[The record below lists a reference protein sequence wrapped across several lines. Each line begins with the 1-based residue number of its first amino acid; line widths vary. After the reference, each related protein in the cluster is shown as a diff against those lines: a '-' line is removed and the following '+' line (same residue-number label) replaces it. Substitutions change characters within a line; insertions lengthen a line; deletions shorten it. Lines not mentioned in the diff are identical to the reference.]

1 MINTL
6 RTPLTAITVAAVTAA
21 SAISAPAHSAN
32 RVLAALA
39 VPSSTQVALTAWQNP
54 IVALLDSGEL
64 AENYVFGSYYNGGDV
79 PTPGAGEAN
88 WPYAGFDQ
96 TGGDLLNYLL
106 YNTPELGNYF
116 YVGFL
121 ENLIAEAYLPA
132 VQQLQLNVVDYVSV
146 VLSGLN
152 LAARNLAVGV
162 WDLPAAAVDAVQL
175 AVAGQFPEALTV
187 ISDAIISPI
196 VAAGQSVL
204 DAGNYVLSNVAARA
218 SAVIA
223 ALPQILTTFAGSVI
237 GGVPIVAQQAIAIV
251 TGVVSSLSTLNFE
264 GAWNTAV
271 DGLLGPS
278 GIQGTLLNLITGAGV
293 QTGPILNPQTD
304 IPTNFVP
311 SFRTAVQATQWTL
324 RGALETEPA
333 TAAISAPAARSAA
346 RLGNPTPTPTPTA
359 ALSGDATT
367 TTADSPPPAEAEAE
381 AETEAEAE
389 AGAGDTARTSSAQA
403 DASDHRATKRD
414 RVRRGSANRA
424 GI

>member
-1 MINTL
+1 MLETF
-6 RTPLTAITVAAVTAA
+6 RAPLTAGTVAAFAA
-21 SAISAPAHSAN
+21 AALIAAPADNSG
-32 RVLAALA
+32 RLLAALGA
-39 VPSSTQVALTAWQNP
+39 PSNAEVTLSAWQNP

-64 AENYVFGSYYNGGDV
+64 AENYVFGSYYAGGDI

-106 YNTPELGNYF
+106 YNTTELGNYF

-121 ENLIAEAYLPA
+121 ENLVAEAYLPA

-152 LAARNLAVGV
+152 LAARDLAVGV
-162 WDLPAAAVDAVQL
+162 WDLPAAALDAVQL
-175 AVAGQFPEALTV
+175 AVAGQFSEALTV
-187 ISDAIISPI
+187 ISDAILSPI
-196 VAAGQSVL
+196 VAAGQIVL
-204 DAGNYVLSNVAARA
+204 DAGNYVLSNVAAKA

-237 GGVPIVAQQAIAIV
+237 GGVPVVAQQAIAIV

-278 GIQGTLLNLITGAGV
+278 GIQGTLLNLITGAGI
-293 QTGPILNPQTD
+293 QTGPIVDPETD

-311 SFRTAVQATQWTL
+311 SFRTAVQAAQWTIK
-324 RGALETEPA
+324 GALETKPA
-333 TAAISAPAARSAA
+333 TAASSAPAARAAA
-346 RLGNPTPTPTPTA
+346 RVAKPTPTPTTA
-359 ALSGDATT
+359 RSGDTSTATAESQPPTEPEET
-367 TTADSPPPAEAEAE
+367 TRTASAS
-381 AETEAEAE
+381 TEADE
-389 AGAGDTARTSSAQA
+389 
-403 DASDHRATKRD
+403 SDHQVTKPD

-424 GI
+424 GN

>member
-1 MINTL
+1 MLQTF
-6 RTPLTAITVAAVTAA
+6 RAPLTAGTVATIAA
-21 SAISAPAHSAN
+21 AALMTAPADNSG
-32 RVLAALA
+32 RLLAALA
-39 VPSSTQVALTAWQNP
+39 APSNAQVTLSAWQNP

-64 AENYVFGSYYNGGDV
+64 AENYVFGSYYDGGDA
-79 PTPGAGEAN
+79 PTPGAGESN

-121 ENLIAEAYLPA
+121 ENAAAEAYLPA
-132 VQQLQLNVVDYVSV
+132 VQQFQINVEDYISV

-152 LAARNLAVGV
+152 LAARDLATGV
-162 WDLPAAAVDAVQL
+162 WDLPAAALDAVQL
-175 AVAGQFPEALTV
+175 AVAGQFAEAITV
-187 ISDAIISPI
+187 VSSAIIGPI
-196 VAAGQSVL
+196 MAAGQSVL
-204 DAGNYVLSNVAARA
+204 DVGSYVLSNVAARA

-223 ALPQILTTFAGSVI
+223 ALPQILTTFAGSAI

-278 GIQGTLLNLITGAGV
+278 GIQGTLLNLITGAGI
-293 QTGPILNPQTD
+293 QTGPIVNPETD

-311 SFRTAVQATQWTL
+311 SFRTAVQAAQWTL

-333 TAAISAPAARSAA
+333 TAASSAPAARSAA
-346 RLGNPTPTPTPTA
+346 RLGNSTPPAAPRGEASTA
-359 ALSGDATT
+359 A
-367 TTADSPPPAEAEAE
+367 ADSQTPAEAEDASR
-381 AETEAEAE
+381 
-389 AGAGDTARTSSAQA
+389 TAPAVAQA

-424 GI
+424 GN

>member
-1 MINTL
+1 MIQTF
-6 RTPLTAITVAAVTAA
+6 RAPLTAGTVATIAA
-21 SAISAPAHSAN
+21 AALIAAPADNSS
-32 RVLAALA
+32 RLLAALA
-39 VPSSTQVALTAWQNP
+39 APSNAQVTLSAWQNP

-106 YNTPELGNYF
+106 YNTPELGDYF

-121 ENLIAEAYLPA
+121 ENLVAEAYLPA

-146 VLSGLN
+146 VFSGLN
-152 LAARNLAVGV
+152 LAARELATGV
-162 WDLPAAAVDAVQL
+162 WDLPAAALDAVEL
-175 AVAGQFPEALTV
+175 AVAGQFSEALTV

-204 DAGNYVLSNVAARA
+204 DVGNYVLSNVAARA

-271 DGLLGPS
+271 NGLLGPS
-278 GIQGTLLNLITGAGV
+278 GIQGTLLNLITGAGI
-293 QTGPILNPQTD
+293 QTGPILDPETD

-311 SFRTAVQATQWTL
+311 SFRTAAQAAQRTL
-324 RGALETEPA
+324 TGALETKPA
-333 TAAISAPAARSAA
+333 TTASSVPAARSAA
-346 RLGNPTPTPTPTA
+346 RLGNPTPTPSA
-359 ALSGDATT
+359 ALSGDAATAA
-367 TTADSPPPAEAEAE
+367 ADSPPAAEAEAE
-381 AETEAEAE
+381 AK
-389 AGAGDTARTSSAQA
+389 DTARTTSATAQA

-414 RVRRGSANRA
+414 RIRRGSANRA
-424 GI
+424 GN

>member
-1 MINTL
+1 MLQIF
-6 RTPLTAITVAAVTAA
+6 RAPFTAGTVAAFAA
-21 SAISAPAHSAN
+21 AALIAAPADNSG
-32 RVLAALA
+32 RLLAALGA
-39 VPSSTQVALTAWQNP
+39 PSNAQVTLSAWQNP

-64 AENYVFGSYYNGGDV
+64 AENYVFGSYYNGGDI

-121 ENLIAEAYLPA
+121 ENLVAEAYLPA

-152 LAARNLAVGV
+152 LAARELATGV
-162 WDLPAAAVDAVQL
+162 WDLPAAALDAVQL
-175 AVAGQFPEALTV
+175 AVAGQFSEALTV

-204 DAGNYVLSNVAARA
+204 DVGNYVLSSVAARA

-278 GIQGTLLNLITGAGV
+278 GIQGTLLNLITGAGI
-293 QTGPILNPQTD
+293 QTGQIVDPETD
-304 IPTNFVP
+304 IQTNFVP
-311 SFRTAVQATQWTL
+311 SFRTAAQAAQQTL
-324 RGALETEPA
+324 TGALETKPA
-333 TAAISAPAARSAA
+333 TTASSASAARSAA
-346 RLGNPTPTPTPTA
+346 RLGNQTTTPTPSA
-359 ALSGDATT
+359 ALSGDAATAA
-367 TTADSPPPAEAEAE
+367 ADSPPPADVAA
-381 AETEAEAE
+381 AAE
-389 AGAGDTARTSSAQA
+389 AGAENTAQTASTAAQA

-424 GI
+424 GN

>member
-1 MINTL
+1 MHKTF
-6 RTPLTAITVAAVTAA
+6 RAPLTAGTVATIAA
-21 SAISAPAHSAN
+21 AALITAPADNSG
-32 RVLAALA
+32 RLLAALGA
-39 VPSSTQVALTAWQNP
+39 PSNAQVSLSAWQNP

-64 AENYVFGSYYNGGDV
+64 AENYVFGSYYDGGDA

-106 YNTPELGNYF
+106 YNTPELGDYF

-121 ENLIAEAYLPA
+121 ENLVAEAYLPA
-132 VQQLQLNVVDYVSV
+132 VQQLQLNVVDYISV
-146 VLSGLN
+146 VFSGLN
-152 LAARNLAVGV
+152 LAARELATGV
-162 WDLPAAAVDAVQL
+162 WDLPAAALDAVEL
-175 AVAGQFPEALTV
+175 AVAGQFSEALTV

-204 DAGNYVLSNVAARA
+204 DVGNYVLSNVAARA

-278 GIQGTLLNLITGAGV
+278 GIQGTLLNLITGAGI
-293 QTGPILNPQTD
+293 QTGPILDPETD

-311 SFRTAVQATQWTL
+311 SFRTAAQAAQRTL
-324 RGALETEPA
+324 AGALETKPA
-333 TAAISAPAARSAA
+333 TTASSAPAARAAA
-346 RLGNPTPTPTPTA
+346 RLGNPTPTPSA
-359 ALSGDATT
+359 ARSGDASTATAESQPPTEPEETT
-367 TTADSPPPAEAEAE
+367 RTASAS
-381 AETEAEAE
+381 TEADE
-389 AGAGDTARTSSAQA
+389 
-403 DASDHRATKRD
+403 SDHQAAKPD

-424 GI
+424 GN

>member
-6 RTPLTAITVAAVTAA
+6 RAPLTAITVAAVTAA

-32 RVLAALA
+32 RVLTALA

-106 YNTPELGNYF
+106 YNTPELGFYS

-152 LAARNLAVGV
+152 LAARELAVGV

-175 AVAGQFPEALTV
+175 AVAGQLSEALSV
-187 ISDAIISPI
+187 VSDAIISPV

-204 DAGNYVLSNVAARA
+204 DAGSYVLSNVAARA

-251 TGVVSSLSTLNFE
+251 TGVVSSLSTLNIE

-293 QTGPILNPQTD
+293 QTGPILDPETD

-324 RGALETEPA
+324 RGALETDPA

-359 ALSGDATT
+359 ALSGEAATT
-367 TTADSPPPAEAEAE
+367 AADFPPPAEAEAE
-381 AETEAEAE
+381 AE
-389 AGAGDTARTSSAQA
+389 AGAGARETARTSSAQA
-403 DASDHRATKRD
+403 DGSDHRATKRD

-424 GI
+424 GN

>member
-1 MINTL
+1 ML
-6 RTPLTAITVAAVTAA
+6 RTFRAPLTAGTFTAIAAAA
-21 SAISAPAHSAN
+21 LMAAPVDNSG
-32 RVLAALA
+32 RLLAALA
-39 VPSSTQVALTAWQNP
+39 APSNAQVTLSAWQNP

-64 AENYVFGSYYNGGDV
+64 AENYVFGGYYNGGDA

-88 WPYAGFDQ
+88 WPYAGFDR

-106 YNTPELGNYF
+106 YETPELGYYF

-121 ENLIAEAYLPA
+121 NNFTAEAYLPA
-132 VQQLQLNVVDYVSV
+132 VQQFQLNVEDYISV

-152 LAARNLAVGV
+152 LAARDLATGV
-162 WDLPAAAVDAVQL
+162 WDLPAAAVSAVQL
-175 AVAGQFPEALTV
+175 AVAGQFAEAITV
-187 ISDAIISPI
+187 VSSAIIGPI
-196 VAAGQSVL
+196 MAAGQSVL
-204 DAGNYVLSNVAARA
+204 DAGSYVLSNVAAKA

-223 ALPQILTTFAGSVI
+223 ALPQILKTFAGSAI

-293 QTGPILNPQTD
+293 QTGPIVDPETD

-311 SFRTAVQATQWTL
+311 SFRTAVQSAQWAL

-333 TAAISAPAARSAA
+333 PTASSAPAARSAA
-346 RLGNPTPTPTPTA
+346 RLGNPTLTPTA
-359 ALSGDATT
+359 ALNSDAATAASAVA
-367 TTADSPPPAEAEAE
+367 ADSQTPAEAE
-381 AETEAEAE
+381 
-389 AGAGDTARTSSAQA
+389 DTTRTASASAQA
-403 DASDHRATKRD
+403 DASAHRATKRD

-424 GI
+424 GN

>member
-1 MINTL
+1 MHKTF
-6 RTPLTAITVAAVTAA
+6 RAPLTAGTVATIAA
-21 SAISAPAHSAN
+21 AALITAPADNSG
-32 RVLAALA
+32 RLLAALGA
-39 VPSSTQVALTAWQNP
+39 PSNAQVSLSAWQNP

-64 AENYVFGSYYNGGDV
+64 AENYVFGSYYDGGDA

-106 YNTPELGNYF
+106 YNTPELGDYF

-121 ENLIAEAYLPA
+121 ENLVAEAYLPA
-132 VQQLQLNVVDYVSV
+132 VQQLQLNVVDYISV
-146 VLSGLN
+146 VFSGLN
-152 LAARNLAVGV
+152 LAARELATGV
-162 WDLPAAAVDAVQL
+162 WDLPAAALDAVEL
-175 AVAGQFPEALTV
+175 AVAGQFSEALTV

-204 DAGNYVLSNVAARA
+204 DVGNYVLSNVAARA

-278 GIQGTLLNLITGAGV
+278 GIQGTLLNLITGAGI
-293 QTGPILNPQTD
+293 QTGPILDPETD

-311 SFRTAVQATQWTL
+311 SFRTAAQAAQRTL
-324 RGALETEPA
+324 AGALETKPA
-333 TAAISAPAARSAA
+333 TTASSVPAARAAA
-346 RLGNPTPTPTPTA
+346 RLGNPTPTPSA
-359 ALSGDATT
+359 ARSGDASTATAESQPPTEPEETT
-367 TTADSPPPAEAEAE
+367 RTASAS
-381 AETEAEAE
+381 TEADE
-389 AGAGDTARTSSAQA
+389 
-403 DASDHRATKRD
+403 SDHQAAKPD

-424 GI
+424 GN

>member
-1 MINTL
+1 MHKTF
-6 RTPLTAITVAAVTAA
+6 RAPLTAGTVATIAA
-21 SAISAPAHSAN
+21 AALITAPADNSG
-32 RVLAALA
+32 RLLAALGA
-39 VPSSTQVALTAWQNP
+39 PSNAQVSLSAWQNP

-64 AENYVFGSYYNGGDV
+64 AENYVFGSYYDGGDA

-106 YNTPELGNYF
+106 YNTPELGDYF

-121 ENLIAEAYLPA
+121 ENLVAEAYLPA
-132 VQQLQLNVVDYVSV
+132 VQQLQLNVVDYISV
-146 VLSGLN
+146 VFSGLN
-152 LAARNLAVGV
+152 LAARELATGV
-162 WDLPAAAVDAVQL
+162 WDLPAAALDAVEL
-175 AVAGQFPEALTV
+175 AVAGQFSEALTV

-204 DAGNYVLSNVAARA
+204 DVGNYVLSNVAARA

-278 GIQGTLLNLITGAGV
+278 GIQGTLLNLITGAGI
-293 QTGPILNPQTD
+293 QTGPIVDPETD

-311 SFRTAVQATQWTL
+311 SFRTAAQAAQRTL
-324 RGALETEPA
+324 AGALETKPA
-333 TAAISAPAARSAA
+333 TTASSAPAARAAA
-346 RLGNPTPTPTPTA
+346 RLGNPTPTPSA
-359 ALSGDATT
+359 ALSGDAATAA
-367 TTADSPPPAEAEAE
+367 ADSPPPTEPEETTRTASAS
-381 AETEAEAE
+381 TEADE
-389 AGAGDTARTSSAQA
+389 
-403 DASDHRATKRD
+403 SDHQAAKPD

-424 GI
+424 GN

>member
-1 MINTL
+1 MLQTF
-6 RTPLTAITVAAVTAA
+6 RAPLTAGAVAAFAA
-21 SAISAPAHSAN
+21 AALITAPADNSG
-32 RVLAALA
+32 RLLAALGA
-39 VPSSTQVALTAWQNP
+39 PSNAQVTLSAWQNP

-64 AENYVFGSYYNGGDV
+64 AENYVFGSYYDGGGV

-106 YNTPELGNYF
+106 YNTPGLGDYF

-121 ENLIAEAYLPA
+121 ENFIRAAYFPA
-132 VQQLQLNVVDYVSV
+132 VLQLQLNVGDYVSV

-152 LAARNLAVGV
+152 LAARQLAVGV
-162 WDLPAAAVDAVQL
+162 WDLPAAALGAVQL
-175 AVAGQFPEALTV
+175 AVTGQFSEALTV

-204 DAGNYVLSNVAARA
+204 DVGNYVLSNVAARA

-264 GAWNTAV
+264 GTWNTAV

-278 GIQGTLLNLITGAGV
+278 GIQGTLLNLITGAGI
-293 QTGPILNPQTD
+293 QTGPIVDPETD

-311 SFRTAVQATQWTL
+311 SFRTAAQAAQWTL
-324 RGALETEPA
+324 KGALEKPA
-333 TAAISAPAARSAA
+333 TAVSSASAARSAA
-346 RLGNPTPTPTPTA
+346 RVANPTPTPAAALIGDAATA
-359 ALSGDATT
+359 A
-367 TTADSPPPAEAEAE
+367 ADSPPPAEAPA
-381 AETEAEAE
+381 EAEAE
-389 AGAGDTARTSSAQA
+389 AENTARTASTAAQA
-403 DASDHRATKRD
+403 DASDHRAIKRD
-414 RVRRGSANRA
+414 RIRRGSANRA
-424 GI
+424 GN

>member
-1 MINTL
+1 L
-6 RTPLTAITVAAVTAA
+6 
-21 SAISAPAHSAN
+21 
-32 RVLAALA
+32 LAALA
-39 VPSSTQVALTAWQNP
+39 APSNAQVTLSAWQNP

-64 AENYVFGSYYNGGDV
+64 AENYVFGSYYDGGDA
-79 PTPGAGEAN
+79 PTPGAGESN

-121 ENLIAEAYLPA
+121 ENAAAEAYLPA
-132 VQQLQLNVVDYVSV
+132 VQQFQINVEDYISV

-152 LAARNLAVGV
+152 LAARDLATGV
-162 WDLPAAAVDAVQL
+162 WDLPAAALDAVQL
-175 AVAGQFPEALTV
+175 AVAGQFAEAITV
-187 ISDAIISPI
+187 VSSAIIGPI
-196 VAAGQSVL
+196 MAAGQSVL
-204 DAGNYVLSNVAARA
+204 DVGSYVLSNVAARA

-223 ALPQILTTFAGSVI
+223 ALPQILTTFAGSAI

-278 GIQGTLLNLITGAGV
+278 GIQGTLLNLITGAGI
-293 QTGPILNPQTD
+293 QTGPIVNPETD

-311 SFRTAVQATQWTL
+311 SFRTAVQAAQWTL

-333 TAAISAPAARSAA
+333 TAASSAPAARSAA
-346 RLGNPTPTPTPTA
+346 RLGNSTPPAAPRGEASTA
-359 ALSGDATT
+359 A
-367 TTADSPPPAEAEAE
+367 ADSQTPAEAE
-381 AETEAEAE
+381 
-389 AGAGDTARTSSAQA
+389 DTTRAASASAQA
-403 DASDHRATKRD
+403 DASNHRATKRD
-414 RVRRGSANRA
+414 RVRRSSANRA
-424 GI
+424 GN